1 MNPSRK
7 ISRLPHKKDD
17 ARTFD
22 IEKHLRQFCSS
33 TSHELS
39 NALGT
44 IAGELDYALCV
55 DDERVKARAIQIALC
70 AAERALHLALNLN
83 YFAAHTRLDVETVE
97 VSQIFIDTV
106 DIVERELQIRRIHIS
121 MSVEASSY
129 AKVDVS
135 ALQQILLNLILFC
148 AGNLPSGG
156 KISLTLERSPRNLT
170 FICADNGSVIPPERL
185 DKLFEPQS
193 VTHHS
198 ENHGLG
204 LSVVKALVEAHGGSI
219 EVASKENQGTVF
231 RVLFPTDLSDQPS
244 SYRQKRKHRRV
255 KVSMPA
261 QLVLTA
267 ETIPCEVAILNLSGC
282 QLKLLDPKAI
292 RMCDLESQAQ
302 LRICYFGDETIRIH
316 KTRIASM
323 CGAANLSAVGVEFVE
338 MDLEARKILSAII
351 KSHSA

>member
-7 ISRLPHKKDD
+7 SKLSHEKND

-22 IEKHLRQFCSS
+22 IEKSLRQFCGS

-39 NALGT
+39 KALGT

-55 DDERVKARAIQIALC
+55 DDSLVKTRAIQIALC

-106 DIVERELQIRRIHIS
+106 DIVERELEARRIHIA
-121 MSVEASSY
+121 MSVEASAY
-129 AKVDVS
+129 AKVDTS
-135 ALQQILLNLILFC
+135 ALQQILLNLILYC
-148 AGNLPSGG
+148 ADNLPSGG
-156 KISLTLERSPRNLT
+156 KISLTLECSPRNLT
-170 FICADNGSVIPPERL
+170 FTCADNGSVIPPQVL
-185 DKLFEPQS
+185 DKLFEPRFAI
-193 VTHHS
+193 TYHS

-219 EVASKENQGTVF
+219 EVDSKENQGTVF
-231 RVLFPTDLSDQPS
+231 RVLFPTDLLGQPS

-261 QLVLTA
+261 ELVLTA

-292 RMCDLESQAQ
+292 RLCDLESQAW
-302 LRICYFGDETIRIH
+302 LRIGYFGDETISIH

-323 CGAANLSAVGVEFVE
+323 CGAANLSAIGVEFIE
-338 MDLEARKILSAII
+338 MDMEARKILSAII